1 MGRGIEGQIYEL
13 SDLHF
18 AYQALT
24 LCEINQ
30 FMSAEQIGHAQHW
43 IKVIYL
49 GLMRRT
55 PKA

>member
-13 SDLHF
+13 SDLHY

-24 LCEINQ
+24 LCEINR
-30 FMSAEQIGHAQHW
+30 FMSAEQIGHAQYW
-43 IKVIYL
+43 IKQIYL

-55 PKA
+55 PKP